1 MGSKGIDAT
10 KSKEFVPG
18 PGAYTYY
25 DTMKGHHPSVKYDIQ
40 FITHYLKDWN

>member
-25 DTMKGHHPSVKYDIQ
+25 DTMKGHHPSVK
-40 FITHYLKDWN
+40 